1 VLARARRAEEA
12 VSPRRRRALL
22 GTVLALPLLGLV
34 ELALHLWFAARP
46 PAFDDWGALAAPVA
60 ELRQDGELCVVAPP
74 WAEPLARAALGDAVF
89 PLRDVARSDSAPY
102 RAAIEISILGARAAD
117 VTSWR
122 ETARR
127 EHGKFLLRRLEN
139 PAPTPV
145 RFDFTDHVRPPQV
158 SVRQVTPDADPEAP
172 PRAVDCAFEERATVL
187 AGGLG
192 GHPTFAPQRFV
203 CSRKNP
209 FFNVGTTV
217 VAAGEGF
224 LPRRCIWAPPPPA
237 GRGELRIRF
246 SGVPLGQVI
255 QGHSG
260 MYWILERMRAG
271 AEVTLVAR
279 VDGEEVGRITHLD
292 GQGWA
297 PFSFPLGAHA
307 GAERAEVEL
316 AVSSPDPNARHFCFE
331 ADTR

>member
-1 VLARARRAEEA
+1 MT
-12 VSPRRRRALL
+12 SRRRRALL
-22 GTVLALPLLGLV
+22 GTVLALPLLALV

-46 PAFDDWGALAAPVA
+46 PAFDDWRALAAPVA
-60 ELRQDGELCVVAPP
+60 ELRQDGDLCVVAPP
-74 WAEPLARAALGDAVF
+74 WAEPLARAALGD
-89 PLRDVARSDSAPY
+89 RSSRCATWP
-102 RAAIEISILGARAAD
+102 AA
-117 VTSWR
+117 
-122 ETARR
+122 TARR
-127 EHGKFLLRRLEN
+127 TARPSRSPSSASGPPTWRPGARRRAASRKFLLRRLEN

-145 RFDFTDHVRPPQV
+145 VFDFTEHVRPPLV
-158 SVRQVTPDADPEAP
+158 SVGQVTPDAEPDAP
-172 PRAVDCAFEERATVL
+172 PRSLDCAFEERAAVL

-192 GHPTFAPQRFV
+192 GHPTFPPQRFV

-209 FFNVGTTV
+209 FYNVSTTV

-279 VDGEEVGRITHLD
+279 VDGEEVGRVTHLD

-307 GAERAEVEL
+307 GAERADVEL
-316 AVSSPDPNARHFCFE
+316 AVSSPDPSARHFCFE
-331 ADTR
+331 ADSR

>member
-1 VLARARRAEEA
+1 
-12 VSPRRRRALL
+12 
-22 GTVLALPLLGLV
+22 
-34 ELALHLWFAARP
+34 
-46 PAFDDWGALAAPVA
+46 
-60 ELRQDGELCVVAPP
+60 
-74 WAEPLARAALGDAVF
+74 
-89 PLRDVARSDSAPY
+89 
-102 RAAIEISILGARAAD
+102 
-117 VTSWR
+117 VTS
-122 ETARR
+122 A
-127 EHGKFLLRRLEN
+127 LEADA
-139 PAPTPV
+139 PA
-145 RFDFTDHVRPPQV
+145 
-158 SVRQVTPDADPEAP
+158 SAAE
-172 PRAVDCAFEERATVL
+172 CAFEERATVL

-192 GHPTFAPQRFV
+192 GHPTFPPARFV

-237 GRGELRIRF
+237 GRAELRIRF

-271 AEVTLVAR
+271 APVTLVAR
-279 VDGEEVGRITHLD
+279 VDGDEVGRVTHLD

-316 AVSSPDPNARHFCFE
+316 AVSSPDPGARHFCFE